1 MASAW
6 IQHVLKV
13 KKEKNLSF
21 KDALKQA
28 AKTYKS
34 SNNSKDR
41 KGTRKKRKTR
51 GNKKKRR
58 CRSR

>member
-6 IQHVLKV
+6 IQHVMKV

-28 AKTYKS
+28 KKTYKS
-34 SNNSKDR
+34 HPNPKKE
-41 KGTRKKRKTR
+41 KGTRKKGKRR
-51 GNKKKRR
+51 SHKKRGR
-58 CRSR
+58 R

>member
-6 IQHVLKV
+6 IQHVMKV

-28 AKTYKS
+28 KKTYKS
-34 SNNSKDR
+34 DHKNKKE
-41 KGTRKKRKTR
+41 KGTRKKIKRR
-51 GNKKKRR
+51 NHKKK
-58 CRSR
+58 

>member
-21 KDALKQA
+21 KEALKQA
-28 AKTYKS
+28 KKTYKS
-34 SNNSKDR
+34 SSNPKKE
-41 KGTRKKRKTR
+41 KGTRKKRKSR
-51 GNKKKRR
+51 GHKKRG